1 MIRLKLVLI
10 PPLFFLFDGFPIVLQ
25 TCMSERG
32 TRLKINT
39 GNYTPQKDKYT
50 ITYTARRSLGFKAY
64 LRSADV
70 KTWRNGESVAHATW
84 SKSKIDTFTRYDG
97 TEAKLC
103 PAYNELFKNYSKK

>member
-70 KTWRNGESVAHATW
+70 KTW